1 MELSLSSY
9 LLLLRPCIPGDDN
22 PQCKPPTHLEI
33 LIFYLSIYQIALG
46 NGAYQP
52 SITTFGADQFDEEDP
67 VEQHSK
73 IAFFSYFYLANNI
86 GSLFSNTILAY
97 LEDKGKWVLGF
108 WISSG
113 AALLALVLFLAGT
126 PQFRHFKPR
135 GNPVSRVCQVIVA
148 AIKKRKVSVP
158 INAEHLYEVEGKTAC
173 NGGRKILHTPD
184 FK

>member
-1 MELSLSSY
+1 MELSLSTY
-9 LLLLRPCIPGDDN
+9 LLLLKPCIPGDDN
-22 PQCKPPTHLEI
+22 PQCEPPTHLEI

-52 SITTFGADQFDEEDP
+52 AITTFGADQFDEEDP

-73 IAFFSYFYLANNI
+73 TAFFSYFYVANNI
-86 GSLFSNTILAY
+86 GTLFSNTILAY
-97 LEDKGKWVLGF
+97 LEDEGKWVLGF
-108 WISSG
+108 WLSTG
-113 AALLALVLFLAGT
+113 AAVLALGLFLAGT

-135 GNPVSRVCQVIVA
+135 GNPLSRVFQVVVA
-148 AIKKRKVSVP
+148 AINKGKVNMPISV
-158 INAEHLYEVEGKTAC
+158 EHLYEVEGKTAI